1 MLLKWRLDMEL
12 DFEWGEKFQGKRWK
26 QRVLLKTEERFQ
38 TWNYVKILKRN
49 ENSTKLQFL

>member
-1 MLLKWRLDMEL
+1 MEL
-12 DFEWGEKFQGKRWK
+12 DFEWEKFQGKRWK